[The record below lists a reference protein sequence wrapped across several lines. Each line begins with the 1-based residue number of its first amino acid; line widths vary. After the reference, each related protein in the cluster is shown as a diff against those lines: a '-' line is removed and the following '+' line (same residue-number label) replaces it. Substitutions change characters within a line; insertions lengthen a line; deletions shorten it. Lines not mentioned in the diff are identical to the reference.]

1 MLRRIGTFIVVAIA
15 LLATACGSDSQSLST
30 PPSRSAVTTTSM
42 STTTVPAITST
53 TAVPTTTTSTIQT
66 TTTTAPTPITTLE
79 QVRAKLIE
87 LRYYDPA
94 TDDGDS
100 AGLADA
106 ILAFEKVE
114 GLPRTAMATPDVMLR
129 LTTASEPA
137 SLVPNGNAYRV
148 EIDLTRQVLF
158 LYENGQLTR
167 IVHVSTGVGQAYCL
181 SSGECFDGYTPS
193 GWFTVT
199 EKYRG
204 PLDDELGRVYN
215 PLFFGP
221 PGVSIHGLEDVPW
234 APGSHGCVRVPMH
247 VSEWLF
253 EHIRVGTA
261 VYVV

>member
-1 MLRRIGTFIVVAIA
+1 MLRRIGTIIVVAIA
-15 LLATACGSDSQSLST
+15 LLATACGSDSQSLTT
-30 PPSRSAVTTTSM
+30 PPSGSAVTTTSM
-42 STTTVPAITST
+42 STTSVPAQTST
-53 TAVPTTTTSTIQT
+53 TAAPTTTSTIQ

-87 LRYYDPA
+87 LRYYDPV

-114 GLPRTAMATPDVMLR
+114 GLPRTATATPDVMLR
-129 LTTASEPA
+129 LTTAAQPA
-137 SLVPNGNAYRV
+137 SLVPDGNAYRV
-148 EIDLTRQVLF
+148 EIDLARQVLF
-158 LYENGQLTR
+158 LYENSQLTR
-167 IVHVSTGVGQAYCL
+167 IVHVSTGAGEPYCL
-181 SSGECFDGYTPS
+181 SDGSCYDGFTPS

-221 PGVSIHGLEDVPW
+221 TGVSIHGLENVPW

-253 EHIRVGTA
+253 THIRVGMA

>member
-1 MLRRIGTFIVVAIA
+1 MLRRIGIIIVVAIA
-15 LLATACGSDSQSLST
+15 LLATACGSDSQSLT
-30 PPSRSAVTTTSM
+30 IPPSGSAVTTTST
-42 STTTVPAITST
+42 SVTTTVPATTST
-53 TAVPTTTTSTIQT
+53 TAAPTTTSTTIQ

-94 TDDGDS
+94 TDDGDP

-114 GLPRTAMATPDVMLR
+114 GLPRTATATPDVMLR
-129 LTTASEPA
+129 LTTALQPA
-137 SLVPNGNAYRV
+137 SLVPTGNAYRV
-148 EIDLTRQVLF
+148 EINLARQVLF
-158 LYENGQLTR
+158 LYENSQLTR
-167 IVHVSTGVGQAYCL
+167 IVHVSTGAGEPYCL
-181 SSGECFDGYTPS
+181 SNGECFDGYTPS

-221 PGVSIHGLEDVPW
+221 PGVSIHGLEHVPW

-253 EHIRVGTA
+253 THIRVGTA